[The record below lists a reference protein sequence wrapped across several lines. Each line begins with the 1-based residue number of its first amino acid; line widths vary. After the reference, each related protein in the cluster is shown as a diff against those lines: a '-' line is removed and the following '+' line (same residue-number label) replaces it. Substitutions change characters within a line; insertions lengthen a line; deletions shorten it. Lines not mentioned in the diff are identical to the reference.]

1 MIITWLRQVGKKNSI
16 QNCRSLTS
24 YGIQEKIILEMVTS
38 MTSKSMI
45 FSSVVYGSHP
55 KYWRL
60 PGKRIFPSP
69 LTYMH
74 ALEPASWMLCWES
87 IPPDNKLQAHPSASH
102 MEGYSWSQQA
112 RETSVQIL
120 CMCLRAPVHRQPMP
134 LKGKGKSMVCWLLSK
149 LLPDKKYLQLSLI
162 SCLSLGVDVKAGQQP
177 LWVHLIDRLANSI

>member
-16 QNCRSLTS
+16 QNCRSLIS

-45 FSSVVYGSHP
+45 FSSVLYGSHP

-74 ALEPASWMLCWES
+74 ALEPASWMSCWES

-112 RETSVQIL
+112 REISVQIL
-120 CMCLRAPVHRQPMP
+120 GMCLRAPVHRQPMP

-149 LLPDKKYLQLSLI
+149 LLPDKKYLQLSLF
-162 SCLSLGVDVKAGQQP
+162 S
-177 LWVHLIDRLANSI
+177 VHKLQARKWGLESRTP